1 MLKYLD
7 TSPKA
12 TFNIWTDKTQ
22 SSRKHCPVN
31 WHKLGGPCYMYEQI
45 EGKRRIMGD
54 LDNKERCMNL

>member
-12 TFNIWTDKTQ
+12 TFNIWTKLSPHENAVQLIGT
-22 SSRKHCPVN
+22 N
-31 WHKLGGPCYMYEQI
+31 WGPCHMYEQI
-45 EGKRRIMGD
+45 GRKRRIMGD